1 MRRIFKGSL
10 YTLVG
15 FFGLFFFAMIL
26 GAGFPD
32 GTFLNNL
39 GTGVM
44 AATMCSTPIL
54 LLVAFVTGIGTLFE
68 RNTASATSKHKN
80 DFGMDFEPYP
90 ARLAGIMNQLSPD
103 DRAYL
108 EEQLANRRLGVS
120 SDGELMSLD
129 ELLDDGGDDKH
140 NSLFTG

>member
-1 MRRIFKGSL
+1 MRRIFKGSM
-10 YTLVG
+10 YTLLG
-15 FFGLFFFAMIL
+15 FFVLFFFAMIL

-68 RNTASATSKHKN
+68 RNTGSGSKLKN
-80 DFGMDFEPYP
+80 DFGMALEPYP
-90 ARLAGIMNQLSPD
+90 ARLARIMNQLSPD
-103 DRAYL
+103 DRTYL
-108 EEQLANRRLGVS
+108 QEQLANRRLGVS

-129 ELLDDGGDDKH
+129 ELLDDNGDDKH